1 MRKRNCR
8 VEIYFTKDE
17 LENLSKKI
25 RKTNL
30 SREGFC
36 RRALNGVEVKEAP
49 PADLPVMIQ
58 EIRNVG
64 SCLDQLLKRAS
75 NASVLEASQLREAM
89 ESNRAMEKLV
99 VETYTTRSD

>member
-17 LENLSKKI
+17 LERLAKKV
-25 RKTNL
+25 RKTGL

-36 RRALNGVEVKEAP
+36 RRTLNGVEVKEAP
-49 PADLPVMIQ
+49 PADLPTLIQ
-58 EIRNVG
+58 EIRHVG
-64 SCLDQLLKRAS
+64 CCLDQLLKRAS
-75 NASVLEASQLREAM
+75 NASVLEASQLREAL
-89 ESNRAMEKLV
+89 EGSRVMEKLV